1 MDPYFWITVGNCCC
15 GCNKKMRKTV
25 LRKKFRKMRTL
36 KKNCLREIEKKIVV
50 VVVGLVEKCI
60 WWQ

>member
-25 LRKKFRKMRTL
+25 LGKKFRKMRTL

-50 VVVGLVEKCI
+50 VVVGLV
-60 WWQ
+60 